1 MYRTAA
7 AIILELLTIAL
18 LVIGITTGVR
28 KGFFK
33 SLMDLLILVVAV
45 FVASQVCNWINGPI
59 VDHFYPKA
67 EEKAI
72 KAIDSV
78 EIDLK
83 NVDLSALELNDA
95 HPDSLSDEEYAAL
108 QANSGIAKLVSAMQA
123 AGLKENRIRT
133 ILAKTLKTLGK
144 GGRDLNA
151 ALTESAKTTT
161 KAAIRVIVQIVLFLI
176 IVLLVS
182 VLLQILVNGTR
193 GLIWKVDVLK
203 SLDKFLGFLLGAI
216 LMLAVILIVFYICGR
231 LHWSTFET
239 AVDQTL
245 FSAFL
250 QENNPLRLFLE

>member
-1 MYRTAA
+1 MDSNTKTGCLAGCLLSVAIFAA
-7 AIILELLTIAL
+7 AVLAVVTFFAL
-18 LVIGITTGVR
+18 
-28 KGFFK
+28 
-33 SLMDLLILVVAV
+33 AV
-45 FVASQVCNWINGPI
+45 GSCASRAPW
-59 VDHFYPKA
+59 
-67 EEKAI
+67 EEA
-72 KAIDSV
+72 D
-78 EIDLK
+78 
-83 NVDLSALELNDA
+83 
-95 HPDSLSDEEYAAL
+95 AAL

-203 SLDKFLGFLLGAI
+203 FLDKFLGFLLGAI